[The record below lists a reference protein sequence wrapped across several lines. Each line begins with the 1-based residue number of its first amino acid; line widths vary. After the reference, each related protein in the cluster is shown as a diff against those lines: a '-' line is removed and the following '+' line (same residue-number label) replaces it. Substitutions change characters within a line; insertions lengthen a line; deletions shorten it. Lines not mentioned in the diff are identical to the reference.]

1 MLPQLTIQRLVLGS
15 ASPRRQTLLK
25 EAGFKFEVVTAD
37 IEEHFPPSLV
47 AHEIPLYLS
56 QLKANHLIKSLSE
69 NHILITADTIVW
81 LDNKAL
87 NKPADFKEAC
97 DMLNQLSGRQHE
109 VFTGVSI
116 TSSSKQDSFYVRTA
130 VTFKALTSEEIEFY
144 VTHYKPYD
152 KAGAY
157 GAQDWIGLVGVEKIE
172 GSYFNVMGL
181 PVKELFEH
189 LTTF

>member
-1 MLPQLTIQRLVLGS
+1 
-15 ASPRRQTLLK
+15 
-25 EAGFKFEVVTAD
+25 
-37 IEEHFPPSLV
+37 
-47 AHEIPLYLS
+47 
-56 QLKANHLIKSLSE
+56 
-69 NHILITADTIVW
+69 
-81 LDNKAL
+81 
-87 NKPADFKEAC
+87 
-97 DMLNQLSGRQHE
+97 